1 MGTILVTG
9 GSGFIGSHI
18 VDILLEKG
26 HQVKIYDVD
35 APKHNQKC
43 DYIKADISDLN
54 RLIQESKDY
63 DIIYHLA
70 AEADVN
76 RFYKSPYYS
85 NLITSC
91 STLNVLEAA
100 KINNISRVL
109 LASTEWVYGSPEGN
123 EDEIITEETPPT
135 NNPDHIYT
143 SSKIVAEMFCKNY
156 KQLYGVN
163 YTIMRFG
170 IPFGERAR
178 ESTVTPIF
186 LNRILNDEEITIHG
200 DGSQTRQF
208 IYVKELARGCVACLH
223 KNAENQIIN
232 LEGKERI
239 SVLDI
244 VRNLEEILGKKARIK
259 FIEDRAGQ
267 FKGRLISGEKARRL
281 LGWEPEISYKEALR
295 NYVKWFIEEKK
306 YKK

>member
-1 MGTILVTG
+1 MKILVTG
-9 GSGFIGSHI
+9 GAGFIGSHI
-18 VDILLEKG
+18 VDALLEKG

-35 APKHNQKC
+35 APRYNQEC
-43 DYIKADISDLN
+43 DYIKADVLDLN

-63 DIIYHLA
+63 DVIYHLA

-76 RFYKSPYYS
+76 RFFNSPYYS

-91 STLNVLEAA
+91 STINVLEAA
-100 KINNISRVL
+100 RINNISRVL
-109 LASTEWVYGSPEGN
+109 LASTEWVYGSPKGN
-123 EDEIITEETPPT
+123 EDEIITEETSIT

-143 SSKIVAEMFCKNY
+143 SSKIAAEMFCKNY
-156 KQLYGVN
+156 KRLYGVN

-208 IYVKELARGCVACLH
+208 IYVKELAKGCVACLH

-244 VRNLEEILGKKARIK
+244 VRNLEDILKKKARIK

-267 FKGRLISGEKARRL
+267 FKGRLISGEKAKRL
-281 LGWEPEISYKEALR
+281 LGWEPEISYNDALR
-295 NYVKWFIEEKK
+295 NYVEWFIKEGKYEK
-306 YKK
+306 

>member
-1 MGTILVTG
+1 MKILVTG

-18 VDILLEKG
+18 VDVLLEKG

-35 APKHNQKC
+35 APRYNQEC
-43 DYIKADISDLN
+43 DYIKADVLDLN

-63 DIIYHLA
+63 DVIYHLA

-76 RFYKSPYYS
+76 RFFNSPYYS

-91 STLNVLEAA
+91 STINVLEAA
-100 KINNISRVL
+100 RINNISRVL
-109 LASTEWVYGSPEGN
+109 LASTEWVYGSPKGN
-123 EDEIITEETPPT
+123 EDEIITEETSIT

-143 SSKIVAEMFCKNY
+143 SSKIAAEMFCKNY
-156 KQLYGVN
+156 KRLYGVN

-208 IYVKELARGCVACLH
+208 IYVKELAKGCVACLH

-244 VRNLEEILGKKARIK
+244 VRNLEDILKKKARIK

-267 FKGRLISGEKARRL
+267 FKGRLISGEKAKRL
-281 LGWEPEISYKEALR
+281 LGWEPEISYNDALR
-295 NYVKWFIEEKK
+295 NYVKWFVKGN
-306 YKK
+306 

>member
-1 MGTILVTG
+1 MKILITG

-18 VDILLEKG
+18 VDALLEKNY
-26 HQVKIYDVD
+26 QVKIYDVES
-35 APKHNQKC
+35 PKYNQKC
-43 DYIKADISDLN
+43 KYIKGNVLDLN

-63 DIIYHLA
+63 DVIYHLV

-91 STLNVLEAA
+91 STINVLEVAR
-100 KINNISRVL
+100 INNVSRVL
-109 LASTEWVYGSPEGN
+109 LASTEWVYGSPEGD
-123 EDEIITEETPPT
+123 EDEIINEETPTT

-143 SSKIVAEMFCKNY
+143 SSKIAAELFCKNY
-156 KQLYGVN
+156 KRLYDVN

-178 ESTVTPIF
+178 PATVTPIF
-186 LNRILNDEEITIHG
+186 LKKILNNEEITIHG

-232 LEGKERI
+232 LEGKEQI

-267 FKGRLISGEKARRL
+267 FKGRLISGEKAKRI
-281 LGWEPEISYKEALR
+281 LGWEPNISYKESLK
-295 NYVKWFIEEKK
+295 NYVEWFVKGR
-306 YKK
+306 

>member
-1 MGTILVTG
+1 MKILVTG

-18 VDILLEKG
+18 VDALIEKD
-26 HQVKIYDVD
+26 HSVKIYDTES
-35 APKHNQKC
+35 PKYNQKC
-43 DYIKADISDLN
+43 DYIKADVLDLN
-54 RLIQESKDY
+54 RLIQETVGF

-100 KINNISRVL
+100 RINNVSRIL
-109 LASTEWVYGSPEGN
+109 LASTEWVYGSPEEN
-123 EDEIITEETPPT
+123 KDDEINETTPT
-135 NNPDHIYT
+135 TSSPDHLYT
-143 SSKIVAEMFCKNY
+143 SSKIAAEMFCKNY
-156 KQLYGVN
+156 NSLFNVN

-186 LNRILNDEEITIHG
+186 LKRIIGNEEITIHG
-200 DGSQTRQF
+200 DGSQSRQF
-208 IYVKELARGCVACLH
+208 IYVKELADGCVACLN

-232 LEGKERI
+232 LEGQERI
-239 SVLDI
+239 SVIQI
-244 VRNLEEILGKKARIK
+244 VRNLETILEKKAKVK

-267 FKGRLISGEKARRL
+267 FKGRMIAAQKAKIL
-281 LGWEPEISYKEALR
+281 LNWESKMSYYQALK
-295 NYVKWFIEEKK
+295 NYTEWYIQRINNES
-306 YKK
+306 

>member
-1 MGTILVTG
+1 MKILVTG

-18 VDILLEKG
+18 VDALLEKG

-35 APKHNQKC
+35 APRYNQEC
-43 DYIKADISDLN
+43 DYIKADVLDLN

-63 DIIYHLA
+63 DVIYHLA

-76 RFYKSPYYS
+76 RFFNSPYYS

-91 STLNVLEAA
+91 STINVLEAA
-100 KINNISRVL
+100 RINNISRVL
-109 LASTEWVYGSPEGN
+109 LASTEWVYGSPKGN
-123 EDEIITEETPPT
+123 EDEIITEETSIT

-143 SSKIVAEMFCKNY
+143 SSKIAAEMFCKNY
-156 KQLYGVN
+156 KRLYGVN

-208 IYVKELARGCVACLH
+208 IYVKELAKGCVACLH

-244 VRNLEEILGKKARIK
+244 VRNLEDILKKKARIK

-267 FKGRLISGEKARRL
+267 FKGRLISGEKAKRL
-281 LGWEPEISYKEALR
+281 LGWEPEISYNDALR
-295 NYVKWFIEEKK
+295 NYVEWFIKEGKYEK
-306 YKK
+306 

>member
-1 MGTILVTG
+1 MKILVTG
-9 GSGFIGSHI
+9 GAGFIGSHI
-18 VDILLEKG
+18 VDALLEKG

-35 APKHNQKC
+35 APRYNQEC
-43 DYIKADISDLN
+43 DYIKADVLDLN

-63 DIIYHLA
+63 DVIYHLA

-76 RFYKSPYYS
+76 RFFNSPYYS

-91 STLNVLEAA
+91 STINVLEAA
-100 KINNISRVL
+100 RINNISRVL
-109 LASTEWVYGSPEGN
+109 LASTEWVYGSPKGN
-123 EDEIITEETPPT
+123 EDEIITEETSIT

-143 SSKIVAEMFCKNY
+143 SSKIAAEMFCKNY
-156 KQLYGVN
+156 KRLYGVN

-200 DGSQTRQF
+200 YGSQTRQF
-208 IYVKELARGCVACLH
+208 IYVKELAKGCVACLH

-244 VRNLEEILGKKARIK
+244 VRNLEDILKKKARIK

-267 FKGRLISGEKARRL
+267 FKGRLISGEKAKRL
-281 LGWEPEISYKEALR
+281 LGWEPEISYNDALR
-295 NYVKWFIEEKK
+295 NYVEWFIKEGKYEK
-306 YKK
+306 

>member
-1 MGTILVTG
+1 MKILVTG
-9 GSGFIGSHI
+9 GAGFIGSHI
-18 VDILLEKG
+18 VDALLEKG

-35 APKHNQKC
+35 APRYNQEC
-43 DYIKADISDLN
+43 DYIKADVLDLN

-63 DIIYHLA
+63 DVIYHLA

-76 RFYKSPYYS
+76 RFFNSPYYS

-91 STLNVLEAA
+91 STINVLEAA
-100 KINNISRVL
+100 RINNISRVL
-109 LASTEWVYGSPEGN
+109 LASTEWVYGSPKGN
-123 EDEIITEETPPT
+123 EDEIITEETSIT

-143 SSKIVAEMFCKNY
+143 SSKIAAEMFCKNY
-156 KQLYGVN
+156 KRLYGVN

-208 IYVKELARGCVACLH
+208 IYVKELAKGCVACLH

-244 VRNLEEILGKKARIK
+244 VRNLEDILKKKARIK

-267 FKGRLISGEKARRL
+267 FKGRLISGEKAKRL
-281 LGWEPEISYKEALR
+281 LGWESEISYNDALR
-295 NYVKWFIEEKK
+295 NYVKWFVKGN
-306 YKK
+306 